1 MQFGWNYNFNLL
13 NMDELLQTI
22 YILKT
27 NNLYIRKEIINN
39 FTVKIII
46 DKVY

>member
-1 MQFGWNYNFNLL
+1 
-13 NMDELLQTI
+13 MDELLQII

-27 NNLYIRKEIINN
+27 NNLYIRKEIIRFSKKKRKEIINN